1 MMTSLYDKDVLAWSI
16 EQAALL
22 RERRWS
28 ALDIENLAEEIEDVG
43 NSVRR
48 ELGSRMAVLIAHL
61 LKWQFQPQLRCNSWL
76 KTIKVQ
82 RTRIA
87 RKLRKVPSLKNA
99 LSDVDWMQDT
109 WEDALVIAIQETGL
123 DNFPDSPVWTS
134 AQVLDQSF
142 FPV

>member
-1 MMTSLYDKDVLAWSI
+1 MMASLYDMDVLAWSI

-61 LKWQFQPQLRCNSWL
+61 LKWQFQPQLRSKSWL
-76 KTIKVQ
+76 KTMQVQ
-82 RTRIA
+82 RASIA
-87 RKLRKVPSLKNA
+87 RQLGKVPSLKGA
-99 LSDVDWMQDT
+99 LTDDDWRQEVWD
-109 WEDALVIAIQETGL
+109 DALVLAINDTGL
-123 DNFPDSPVWTS
+123 HEFPDMPIWTS
-134 AQVLDQSF
+134 AQIPDPAFL
-142 FPV
+142 PR

>member
-1 MMTSLYDKDVLAWSI
+1 MTSLYDKDVLAWSI

-61 LKWQFQPQLRCNSWL
+61 LKWQYQPQLRSNSWRR
-76 KTIKVQ
+76 TIKVQ
-82 RTRIA
+82 RTGIVR
-87 RKLRKVPSLKNA
+87 RLGKVPSLRSA
-99 LSDVDWMQDT
+99 LSDDDWMQDA
-109 WEDALVIAIQETGL
+109 WEDALLIALKETGL
-123 DNFPDSPVWTS
+123 DDVPDLPIWTS

-142 FPV
+142 LPR

>member
-1 MMTSLYDKDVLAWSI
+1 MTSLYDEDVLAWSV

-61 LKWQFQPQLRCNSWL
+61 LKWQFQPQLRSKSWL
-76 KTIKVQ
+76 ATIEVQ
-82 RTRIA
+82 REIIA
-87 RKLRKVPSLKNA
+87 IKLAKVPSRKHT
-99 LSDVDWMQDT
+99 LSDDACFLEIWK
-109 WEDALVIAIQETGL
+109 DALVIAIKDTGL
-123 DNFPDSPVWTS
+123 YQFPRRPMWTTTE
-134 AQVLDQSF
+134 VLDSTF

>member
-1 MMTSLYDKDVLAWSI
+1 MTSLYDKDVLAWSI

-61 LKWQFQPQLRCNSWL
+61 LKWQYQPQLRSNSWRR
-76 KTIKVQ
+76 TIKVQ
-82 RTRIA
+82 RTGIVR
-87 RKLRKVPSLKNA
+87 RLGKVPSLRSA
-99 LSDVDWMQDT
+99 LSDDDWMQDA
-109 WEDALVIAIQETGL
+109 WEDALLIAMKETGL
-123 DNFPDSPVWTS
+123 DDVPDLPIWTS

-142 FPV
+142 LPR

>member
-1 MMTSLYDKDVLAWSI
+1 MTSLYDKDVLAWSI

-61 LKWQFQPQLRCNSWL
+61 LKWQFQPQLRSNSWL
-76 KTIKVQ
+76 KTITVQ

-87 RKLRKVPSLKNA
+87 RKLRKVPSLKCA
-99 LSDVDWMQDT
+99 LCDVDWMQDT
-109 WEDALVIAIQETGL
+109 WEDAVVIAIRETGL
-123 DNFPDSPVWTS
+123 DVFPDTPIWTS
-134 AQVLDQSF
+134 AQVLDQAF

>member
-1 MMTSLYDKDVLAWSI
+1 MASLYDEDVLAWSL

-61 LKWQFQPQLRCNSWL
+61 LKWQCQPQLRSKSWL
-76 KTIKVQ
+76 RTIKVQ
-82 RTRIA
+82 RTTIA
-87 RKLRKVPSLKNA
+87 RKLSKVPSLKSA
-99 LSDVDWMQDT
+99 LSNDDWMQDA
-109 WEDALVIAIQETGL
+109 WEDALVIAIKDTGL
-123 DNFPDSPVWTS
+123 TDFPDLPIWTS
-134 AQVLDQSF
+134 SQVLDQTF
-142 FPV
+142 LPK

>member
-1 MMTSLYDKDVLAWSI
+1 MASLYDEDVLAWSI

-43 NSVRR
+43 NSARR

-61 LKWQFQPQLRCNSWL
+61 LKWQFQPQLRSKSWL
-76 KTIKVQ
+76 ATIDVQ
-82 RTRIA
+82 RESIA
-87 RKLRKVPSLKNA
+87 MKLAKVPSLKHM
-99 LSDVDWMQDT
+99 LSDDDWFLEI
-109 WEDALVIAIQETGL
+109 WKDALVIAFKDTGL
-123 DNFPDSPVWTS
+123 YQFPRTPVWTTTE
-134 AQVLDQSF
+134 VLDSTF